1 MKKFTEKVR
10 ETVKKV
16 VIDFALTFFSVFDWR
31 NDGFSCAEKDENK
44 TLYRWL
50 LFAAIVLGAFL
61 RIFIFWREPQ
71 LGRDA
76 IYYLNMAEMWSKN
89 SFAYLLEYKIV
100 FYIPPVMLGFIQ
112 FFIRLGCSP
121 LAAGVILNLL
131 AGTLMIPI
139 FYLIGKYLF
148 DSRKA
153 GATAA
158 FLASFNPVL
167 VDYSAN
173 IMRENFML
181 LFMALALLFII
192 LGFRKKDIWFTLG
205 GFFSAW
211 AFMSRYEALEILP
224 LMLLTLAFFA
234 ICRIFPWKKL
244 FIDGIWFLAGIIIGV
259 VFIMLLF
266 GVPIEFLTEPFYAK
280 IDRTLL

>member
-1 MKKFTEKVR
+1 MW

-16 VIDFALTFFSVFDWR
+16 VIDFALTFFSGFDWR

-50 LFAAIVLGAFL
+50 LFAAIVSGAFL
-61 RIFIFWREPQ
+61 RIFIFYREPQ

-76 IYYLNMAEMWSKN
+76 IYYLNMSEIWSKN
-89 SFAYLLEYKIV
+89 SFAYLLEYKRE

-121 LAAGVILNLL
+121 LAAGVTLNLL
-131 AGTLMIPI
+131 AGILMIPI
-139 FYLIGKYLF
+139 FYFIGKYLF

-167 VDYSAN
+167 VDYSKN
-173 IMRENFML
+173 VMRENFML

-192 LGFRKKDIWFTLG
+192 LGFRKKDIWFASG
-205 GFFSAW
+205 GFFTAW

-224 LMLLTLAFFA
+224 LMMLTFAFFA
-234 ICRIFPWKKL
+234 VCRIFTWKKL

-259 VFIMLLF
+259 VFIMLIF

-280 IDRTLL
+280 INRTLL

>member
-1 MKKFTEKVR
+1 MKKFTEKVW

-61 RIFIFWREPQ
+61 RIFIFYREPQ

-76 IYYLNMAEMWSKN
+76 IYYLNMSEMWSKS
-89 SFAYLLEYKIV
+89 SFASLLECNPF

-112 FFIRLGCSP
+112 FLIRLGCSP
-121 LAAGVILNLL
+121 LVAGVTLNLF
-131 AGTLMIPI
+131 AGIILIPS
-139 FYLIGKYLF
+139 FYFLGKYLF

-153 GATAA
+153 GVTAA

-167 VDYSAN
+167 VDYSKN
-173 IMRENFML
+173 VMRENFML

-192 LGFRKKDIWFTLG
+192 LGFRKKDIWFASG
-205 GFFSAW
+205 GFFTAW

-234 ICRIFPWKKL
+234 VCRIFTWKKL

-259 VFIMLLF
+259 VFIMLIF
-266 GVPIEFLTEPFYAK
+266 GVPIEFFTEPFYAK